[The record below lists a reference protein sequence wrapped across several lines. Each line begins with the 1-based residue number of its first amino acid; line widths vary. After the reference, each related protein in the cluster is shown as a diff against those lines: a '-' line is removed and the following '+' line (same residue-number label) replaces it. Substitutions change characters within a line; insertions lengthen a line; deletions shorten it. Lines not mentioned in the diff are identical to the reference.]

1 MGKRLQL
8 KLRYFFHLYLAPWI
22 TGFTGAIVIVL
33 LYREREYFFPN
44 LLNNQIIL
52 IIWLLVLIIVWHFSS
67 KNRENWFIT
76 ETKDLDY
83 YIDGI
88 FRNAEYYIFIVS
100 PYFNAG
106 ENRLKS
112 ILAAKKEGCEVT
124 ILVSSKTLINK
135 NSRDELLRLQK
146 AGCEVKVNPYLHSKI
161 YLNEKEVLTGS
172 INLLKGSFE
181 SSLEFGSYTL
191 DVENHKHIYNK
202 IKIDYLEDEL
212 TKDFDSFN
220 VDVETPLAK
229 TTGIKV
235 DGNNVV
241 IVPVLRAGLGMVDGL
256 IKLIPNARIGYVGM
270 ERDEE
275 SHQPIHYYVKVPVQ
289 SVENK
294 NFIIVDPMLATGGT
308 AIATAKKLKQL
319 GAKHIKFMCLIAA
332 PEGVQNF
339 CKSHPDIQV
348 YTAALDKK
356 LNDDK
361 YIVPGLGDAGDRLFG
376 TE

>member
-67 KNRENWFIT
+67 KNRENWFLT

-212 TKDFDSFN
+212 TEDFNIDSISTGYCIRTKIVIPYNKRLPIEHSEFLSSNYNRTGIYCHKCGNDSETN
-220 VDVETPLAK
+220 VDLPLC
-229 TTGIKV
+229 
-235 DGNNVV
+235 
-241 IVPVLRAGLGMVDGL
+241 
-256 IKLIPNARIGYVGM
+256 
-270 ERDEE
+270 
-275 SHQPIHYYVKVPVQ
+275 
-289 SVENK
+289 EN
-294 NFIIVDPMLATGGT
+294 
-308 AIATAKKLKQL
+308 
-319 GAKHIKFMCLIAA
+319 
-332 PEGVQNF
+332 
-339 CKSHPDIQV
+339 CK
-348 YTAALDKK
+348 
-356 LNDDK
+356 
-361 YIVPGLGDAGDRLFG
+361 
-376 TE
+376 